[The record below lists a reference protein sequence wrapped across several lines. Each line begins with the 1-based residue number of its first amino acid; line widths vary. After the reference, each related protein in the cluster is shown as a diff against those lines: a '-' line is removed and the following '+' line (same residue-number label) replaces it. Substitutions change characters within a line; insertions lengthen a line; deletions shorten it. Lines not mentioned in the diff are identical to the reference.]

1 MGVGSYTSEISFS
14 GKSITI
20 WGQGKVL
27 DAQGSGR
34 FFNGGGVGSFLELHD
49 AVLQNGQADVS
60 FALCV
65 LSI

>member
-1 MGVGSYTSEISFS
+1 
-14 GKSITI
+14 
-20 WGQGKVL
+20 VL

-34 FFNGGGVGSFLELHD
+34 FFGGDGAGSFLELHD

-60 FALCV
+60 FALCF